1 VSYPSHA
8 TEFGHHGDL
17 VVDYSIDGD
26 VVAFDVAVPA
36 QCVGECADAY
46 AWALSAFASGPWER
60 GEVPKS
66 AATEPTAQMFW
77 GAADSGT
84 GPRTLT
90 WEVSSGDWAIVIMN
104 TDGSAGVEADVSAGA
119 ALPII
124 RTVAV
129 ISLVAGGLLLI
140 GGITMIVVAI
150 ATRGRRPHQVAA

>member
-1 VSYPSHA
+1 
-8 TEFGHHGDL
+8 

>member
-1 VSYPSHA
+1 
-8 TEFGHHGDL
+8 
-17 VVDYSIDGD
+17 
-26 VVAFDVAVPA
+26 
-36 QCVGECADAY
+36 
-46 AWALSAFASGPWER
+46 
-60 GEVPKS
+60 
-66 AATEPTAQMFW
+66 
-77 GAADSGT
+77 
-84 GPRTLT
+84 
-90 WEVSSGDWAIVIMN
+90 MN

>member
-1 VSYPSHA
+1 
-8 TEFGHHGDL
+8 

-150 ATRGRRPHQVAA
+150 ATPRTATPPGCGLT